1 MTNNEDNDSDLW
13 KWAKL
18 ALMIIGAIVVLGVVF
33 NIISALFPYL
43 VVALLLYV
51 GYRVFIKS
59 DDEPTRVEPSE
70 PMLLEH
76 EDPLFDDEDELEAK
90 FRELEA
96 KQNR

>member
-1 MTNNEDNDSDLW
+1 MATEEGSDSALW
-13 KWAKL
+13 NWAKL
-18 ALMIIGAIVVLGVVF
+18 ILMIIGAIVLLGVVF
-33 NIISALFPYL
+33 NIISALFPFL

-59 DDEPTRVEPSE
+59 DDEPTRVEPTQ
-70 PMLLEH
+70 PLLLEQ
-76 EDPLFDDEDELEAK
+76 EETLFDDEDELEAK

>member
-1 MTNNEDNDSDLW
+1 MANDNGNDSGLW

-18 ALMIIGAIVVLGVVF
+18 ILMIIGAIVVLSVVF
-33 NIISALFPYL
+33 NIISALFPFL

-59 DDEPTRVEPSE
+59 DDEPARVEPTD
-70 PMLLEH
+70 PLLLEH
-76 EDPLFDDEDELEAK
+76 EETLFDDEDELEAK

-96 KQNR
+96 KNS